1 MTHRLI
7 IASAGLSESKL
18 PGRIDDALGGLMMQD
33 AAREREECKRQE
45 RIATSGEKNQE
56 ACGSGV
62 R

>member
-7 IASAGLSESKL
+7 IVSADLSESKL
-18 PGRIDDALGGLMMQD
+18 PGRIDDARMRPEKEKN
-33 AAREREECKRQE
+33 ARDRRQE